1 MRRFIAYLIPFF
13 LTVLVIGVIMA
24 VLLVP
29 LALMQDNPAAILK
42 TFFLGPFGSI
52 RHMGNVVEAA
62 TPIMLTGLAITT
74 ILPLRPVQSGCGKR
88 LLPRRARRGG
98 GRGAAP
104 LARLVFAA
112 GRHPLRRGGGQFR
125 LHHSGS
131 TAAAFRRI
139 GNGDIARLELC
150 LPVLGLFVLN
160 YVIRDPNA
168 GGMMSLRIPADAKL
182 DRLLAGTRLN
192 SGSIIAVLACI
203 AGGIWLYWTRSGLNI
218 RIAGSSPGFANHLG
232 LPLKGIIMRAQI
244 VGGLVAGMAGALE
257 VLGLH
262 ARFAWLD
269 LPGYGWTG
277 LVVAILARENPFLLI
292 PSALFLGFVQVGG
305 DLLARNMNIPTEV
318 VGLVTA
324 AIMVGATASVIH
336 NHPTVLRL
344 IRSLRNRDGEQAG
357 VQA

>member
-62 TPIMLTGLAITT
+62 TPIMLTGLAITILFRSGLFNLGAESGFFLGALGAVAGSFACT
-74 ILPLRPVQSGCGKR
+74 IPAALRLR
-88 LLPRRARRGG
+88 F
-98 GRGAAP
+98 GASEMVTS
-104 LARLVFAA
+104 LV
-112 GRHPLRRGGGQFR
+112 LNY
-125 LHHSGS
+125 
-131 TAAAFRRI
+131 AF
-139 GNGDIARLELC
+139 LF
-150 LPVLGLFVLN
+150 LGLFVLN

-357 VQA
+357 VLA

>member
-62 TPIMLTGLAITT
+62 TPIMLTGLAIT
-74 ILPLRPVQSGCGKR
+74 IL
-88 LLPRRARRGG
+88 
-98 GRGAAP
+98 
-104 LARLVFAA
+104 F
-112 GRHPLRRGGGQFR
+112 
-125 LHHSGS
+125 
-131 TAAAFRRI
+131 
-139 GNGDIARLELC
+139 
-150 LPVLGLFVLN
+150 
-160 YVIRDPNA
+160 
-168 GGMMSLRIPADAKL
+168 
-182 DRLLAGTRLN
+182 
-192 SGSIIAVLACI
+192 
-203 AGGIWLYWTRSGLNI
+203 RSGLFNLG
-218 RIAGSSPGFANHLG
+218 AESGFFLG
-232 LPLKGIIMRAQI
+232 ALGA
-244 VGGLVAGMAGALE
+244 VAGMAGALE

-277 LVVAILARENPFLLI
+277 LVVAI
-292 PSALFLGFVQVGG
+292 
-305 DLLARNMNIPTEV
+305 LARNMNIPTEV

>member
-62 TPIMLTGLAITT
+62 TPIMLTGLAITILFRSGLFNLGAESGFFLGALGAVAGSFACT
-74 ILPLRPVQSGCGKR
+74 IPAALRLR
-88 LLPRRARRGG
+88 F
-98 GRGAAP
+98 GASEMVTS
-104 LARLVFAA
+104 LV
-112 GRHPLRRGGGQFR
+112 LNY
-125 LHHSGS
+125 
-131 TAAAFRRI
+131 AF
-139 GNGDIARLELC
+139 LF
-150 LPVLGLFVLN
+150 LGLFVLN

-203 AGGIWLYWTRSGLNI
+203 AGDIWLYWTRSGLNI

>member
-62 TPIMLTGLAITT
+62 TPIMLTGLAITILFRSGLFNLGAESGFFLGALGAVAGSFACT
-74 ILPLRPVQSGCGKR
+74 IP
-88 LLPRRARRGG
+88 
-98 GRGAAP
+98 AA
-104 LARLVFAA
+104 L
-112 GRHPLRRGGGQFR
+112 R
-125 LHHSGS
+125 LHFGASEMVTS
-131 TAAAFRRI
+131 LVLNYAF
-139 GNGDIARLELC
+139 LF
-150 LPVLGLFVLN
+150 LGLFVLN

-344 IRSLRNRDGEQAG
+344 IRSLRNHDGEQAG

>member
-62 TPIMLTGLAITT
+62 TPIMLTGLAIT
-74 ILPLRPVQSGCGKR
+74 IL
-88 LLPRRARRGG
+88 
-98 GRGAAP
+98 
-104 LARLVFAA
+104 F
-112 GRHPLRRGGGQFR
+112 
-125 LHHSGS
+125 
-131 TAAAFRRI
+131 
-139 GNGDIARLELC
+139 
-150 LPVLGLFVLN
+150 
-160 YVIRDPNA
+160 
-168 GGMMSLRIPADAKL
+168 
-182 DRLLAGTRLN
+182 
-192 SGSIIAVLACI
+192 
-203 AGGIWLYWTRSGLNI
+203 RSGLNI

>member
-62 TPIMLTGLAITT
+62 TPIMLTGLAIT
-74 ILPLRPVQSGCGKR
+74 IL
-88 LLPRRARRGG
+88 
-98 GRGAAP
+98 
-104 LARLVFAA
+104 F
-112 GRHPLRRGGGQFR
+112 
-125 LHHSGS
+125 
-131 TAAAFRRI
+131 
-139 GNGDIARLELC
+139 
-150 LPVLGLFVLN
+150 
-160 YVIRDPNA
+160 
-168 GGMMSLRIPADAKL
+168 
-182 DRLLAGTRLN
+182 
-192 SGSIIAVLACI
+192 
-203 AGGIWLYWTRSGLNI
+203 RSGLFNLGAESGFFLGALGAV
-218 RIAGSSPGFANHLG
+218 AGAVLLPSLG
-232 LPLKGIIMRAQI
+232 WFSLPVAILCGA
-244 VGGLVAGMAGALE
+244 VAGMAGALE